1 MCLLFY
7 LAVAAKREHLVLEL
21 RFLDL
26 FWLFDVCFVCSVLAI
41 YLFFIVKYV
50 VDNICGCMFAATNLF
65 KMLLKYRPE
74 DKAAKKERLLKRA
87 QAENEGKTVEAK
99 KPIVVKYG
107 LNHVTYLIEQ
117 VRHCFSVLLDYLL
130 IEGNTFM
137 ATSIDNV
144 DLNLFFSRTRPSL
157 LSSLMMWIRLSLLCG
172 FQPCAGR
179 WRFLTA
185 LLKERLALDRYVL
198 YTVN

>member
-41 YLFFIVKYV
+41 YLFFTVKYV

-157 LSSLMMWIRLSLLCG
+157 LSSPMMWIRLSLLCG

-179 WRFLTA
+179 WRSLTA
-185 LLKERLALDRYVL
+185 LLKERLALDRYVF